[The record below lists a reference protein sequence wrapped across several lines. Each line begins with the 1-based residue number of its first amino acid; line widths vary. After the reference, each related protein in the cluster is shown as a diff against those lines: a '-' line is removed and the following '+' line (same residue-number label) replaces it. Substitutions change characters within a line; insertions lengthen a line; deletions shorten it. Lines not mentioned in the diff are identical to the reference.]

1 MKHPSILRVDRAA
14 YRANLGFFMEK
25 CRPARVCAVVKAN
38 AYGHGLVECARVAVD
53 AGVAALGIVDNSEAE
68 ALRGAEVGLPL
79 MRLRPAE
86 IDEAR
91 AAGSFDIEE
100 CVGDLDA
107 AEAMARWGR
116 ERGRAVRYHLKLDV
130 GMGRAGID
138 ALAQAAVVERILTL
152 DGLRNVG
159 VMTHFPCADE
169 SGQRITVTQGERFHR
184 QVEALRDWLPPD
196 VLLHTANSATC
207 LRFPDLHLSL
217 VRPGIASYGLEPG
230 PECPLPAALKPVLSW
245 HTTLVQV
252 RELPAG
258 ATVGYGMTHKLPKAA
273 RVGTLPIGYA
283 NGYDRRL
290 ANKGQVLVCGK
301 RCPVIGRVSMD
312 LVNIDLSTASEAS
325 VGDEAT
331 LLGERP
337 GGSISAAE
345 MAEWMGTITY
355 EIATNLGRAERSN
368 RFEFVS

>member
-1 MKHPSILRVDRAA
+1 
-14 YRANLGFFMEK
+14 
-25 CRPARVCAVVKAN
+25 
-38 AYGHGLVECARVAVD
+38 
-53 AGVAALGIVDNSEAE
+53 
-68 ALRGAEVGLPL
+68 
-79 MRLRPAE
+79 
-86 IDEAR
+86 
-91 AAGSFDIEE
+91 
-100 CVGDLDA
+100 
-107 AEAMARWGR
+107 
-116 ERGRAVRYHLKLDV
+116 
-130 GMGRAGID
+130 MGRAGID
-138 ALAQAAVVERILTL
+138 ALAQTAAVERILTL

-169 SGQRITVTQGERFHR
+169 SAERITRSQAERFHR
-184 QVEALRDWLPPD
+184 QVDILRDWLPPD

-207 LRFPDLHLSL
+207 LRFPDLHLGL

-230 PECPLPAALKPVLSW
+230 PDCPLPTALRPVLSW
-245 HTTLVQV
+245 HTTLIQV
-252 RELPAG
+252 RELPTG
-258 ATVGYGMTHKLPKAA
+258 ATVGYGMTYKLPKAA

-290 ANKGQVLVCGK
+290 ANRGQVLVCGK

-312 LVNIDLSTASEAS
+312 IINIDLSTAPEAR

-337 GGSISAAE
+337 GGSITAAE